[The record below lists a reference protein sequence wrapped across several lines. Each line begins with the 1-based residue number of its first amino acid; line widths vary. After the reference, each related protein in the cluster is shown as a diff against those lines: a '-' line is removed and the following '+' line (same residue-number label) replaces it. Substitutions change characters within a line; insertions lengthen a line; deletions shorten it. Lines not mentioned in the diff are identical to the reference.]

1 MKLLLG
7 AKKYLEQ
14 SEFKKKKEMDP
25 DTADIEDHEELAV
38 PDAKTLPMKL
48 LVSVALHPFDYAKN
62 LITMGYEPLPP
73 YQAPWFGRTY
83 YMYPNVFKYGKHFS
97 YRTTQ

>member
-25 DTADIEDHEELAV
+25 DRADIEDHEELAV